1 MPNRR
6 GIAAPA
12 SGATVARTAAA
23 PAPGATV
30 ARTAA
35 APAPGASAAPV
46 AAWMR
51 VLAPVVAVVLGLTA
65 LGLAALAPAARA
77 AEGSGRVLVVGDSLE
92 ELTSPYLAHL
102 LPGVPITVNAVGGSN
117 SFQIFDLFQESYE
130 PSDSVIV
137 FDAGTNDDPEY
148 PQILAENLSKVA
160 QTVGD
165 RCIVV
170 PTIHGFT
177 VNGVDNAGKN
187 RVVAEFAAARPGTQ
201 TPDWAGY
208 VRTHPGLMQS
218 DGLHPIEAGAEGRA
232 GLIAAG
238 ISRCLAGE
246 PNAPVAS
253 GADEG
258 AIPPGDEGP
267 NGETEGQLSPAHE
280 SFQPA
285 AEASVAEAGP
295 EPGSEPIA
303 EPVHFHLVDRV
314 AVRRE
319 QMLRDAGRRRAA
331 AIAAV
336 AALRSVLP

>member
-6 GIAAPA
+6 GIVRAALA
-12 SGATVARTAAA
+12 VA
-23 PAPGATV
+23 
-30 ARTAA
+30 
-35 APAPGASAAPV
+35 
-46 AAWMR
+46 
-51 VLAPVVAVVLGLTA
+51 LFA
-65 LGLAALAPAARA
+65 LGALAPAAHA
-77 AEGSGRVLVVGDSLE
+77 AAGSGRVLVVGDSLE

-148 PQILAENLSKVA
+148 PQILAENLQKVA
-160 QTVGD
+160 ATVGEA
-165 RCIVV
+165 CLVV

-208 VRTHPGLMQS
+208 VRAHPQLMQS

-232 GLIAAG
+232 ELIAAG

-246 PNAPVAS
+246 PNVPVAT
-253 GADEG
+253 GANEG
-258 AIPPGDEGP
+258 AIPPGEEGQ
-267 NGETEGQLSPAHE
+267 NGEGEGELSPSRE
-280 SFQPA
+280 SYEPA
-285 AEASVAEAGP
+285 AEASSVTAP
-295 EPGSEPIA
+295 EPESEPIA
-303 EPVHFHLVDRV
+303 EPVHFQLVDRI
-314 AVRRE
+314 AVRRAA
-319 QMLRDAGRRRAA
+319 MLREAG
-331 AIAAV
+331 V
-336 AALRSVLP
+336 AALLAAAGAILSGR